1 MIVASRAVRRT
12 AGCLVFVLWACAGAV
27 MADDEVVLV
36 DGNRVRGSIQSLT
49 PDGIEIEGQ
58 TNKEIRRFSVTEVRE
73 VRHDGE
79 PDSLADARGLLFRRD
94 ARGALAELAKIEPDD
109 VKDAD
114 PRVKEE
120 YEYVKLAAS
129 ARAAATI
136 AEGTAAAA
144 SLKAFLANNLR
155 TFHFYEGQET
165 LAELFAKLRKYEDA
179 AAAYAELDR
188 GPPALRIRSAS
199 GKARLL
205 LLQGKPAAA
214 IGEFE
219 AATRISTDKADTA
232 SAAEKSE
239 AELGMA
245 RCLARMGKATEAV
258 KAAKDTIR
266 KANPNDRDLL
276 ATAFLTLGE
285 CQRAARLA
293 DEEALVSYLT
303 VDLVYNGVPEV
314 HAEALYNLVQL
325 WEATK
330 QPERAREARQ
340 ALLGNYPQSSWA
352 KKVAGDG
359 AS

>member
-1 MIVASRAVRRT
+1 MSLPKPKRILLKLSGEVLMGDQQFGIDPA
-12 AGCLVFVLWACAGAV
+12 FV
-27 MADDEVVLV
+27 
-36 DGNRVRGSIQSLT
+36 
-49 PDGIEIEGQ
+49 
-58 TNKEIRRFSVTEVRE
+58 
-73 VRHDGE
+73 
-79 PDSLADARGLLFRRD
+79 
-94 ARGALAELAKIEPDD
+94 AELA
-109 VKDAD
+109 
-114 PRVKEE
+114 
-120 YEYVKLAAS
+120 
-129 ARAAATI
+129 
-136 AEGTAAAA
+136 AE
-144 SLKAFLANNLR
+144 
-155 TFHFYEGQET
+155 
-165 LAELFAKLRKYEDA
+165 
-179 AAAYAELDR
+179 
-188 GPPALRIRSAS
+188 
-199 GKARLL
+199 
-205 LLQGKPAAA
+205 
-214 IGEFE
+214 
-219 AATRISTDKADTA
+219 
-232 SAAEKSE
+232 
-239 AELGMA
+239 
-245 RCLARMGKATEAV
+245 V